1 MQELRDHI
9 NTDDMIVHYQT
20 IKGIASE
27 ENNNISQKKINRM
40 IDIFNGEVEW
50 ENDRIRAYF
59 NAVNYIVN
67 GGNFSASEK
76 IEWAANRGYTET
88 NLITFDRNTIIPGT
102 EIKLLGLIYHSKHNK
117 FYSENGLI
125 PIVDY
130 IKKIMT
136 PYNINFWK
144 PKKDMWVIQALW
156 EKDLFSHD
164 SKKLDENVYSDS
176 TSEDEYSNDFHS
188 EHDNY
193 NHSLLK
199 FEDNDLNANIVGIT
213 GIIGSKQTRKTLP
226 IFSNE
231 YDRLEIDPIID
242 EVRKLNLKIANETV
256 DSAINE
262 TIDSIL
268 CTNINES
275 EINKILPPPP
285 PPLPQYPC
293 PHPLSRPHPRPLP
306 SQSPKIKLSP
316 LPTIFEWGKSLT
328 K

>member
-1 MQELRDHI
+1 
-9 NTDDMIVHYQT
+9 
-20 IKGIASE
+20 
-27 ENNNISQKKINRM
+27 
-40 IDIFNGEVEW
+40 
-50 ENDRIRAYF
+50 
-59 NAVNYIVN
+59 
-67 GGNFSASEK
+67 
-76 IEWAANRGYTET
+76 
-88 NLITFDRNTIIPGT
+88 
-102 EIKLLGLIYHSKHNK
+102 
-117 FYSENGLI
+117 
-125 PIVDY
+125 
-130 IKKIMT
+130 MT